1 MTLSS
6 TLNNASCV
14 AGSPQC
20 AQNFAFPLGS
30 VNGLTIV
37 NTFFILRS
45 PAEDWTLLH
54 RELAL
59 SLLQEQPYAT

>member
-20 AQNFAFPLGS
+20 AQNFAFPPGS

-45 PAEDWTLLH
+45 PAYDWTLVY
-54 RELAL
+54 RELDL
-59 SLLQEQPYAT
+59 SLLQGQLYAT